1 MSNDNPGVM
10 SKAFWSQAG
19 GVTWASVQPLMDR
32 LNRGVADAVIAA
44 ADPGPGGSVLDI
56 GCGGGSTTLAMAR
69 RVAPGGRCLGV
80 DVSETLVNDAR
91 RAVAD
96 EPAQFQLG
104 DAQVHP
110 FETAAFDAVMSRFGV
125 MFFDDPVAA
134 FSNLRRAAKPN
145 AKLAFACWRS
155 PADNPMVAIP
165 MQAAAPLLSAPPPP
179 PPSPDAPGRFSF
191 ADPDRVRGILE
202 KSGWRD
208 IAIAP
213 LDAPSPISLDEQMTI
228 SVELGTLG
236 GLLRHDPEPV
246 RARVRHAVRAAFEP
260 HVVDGMIP
268 MTAACWL
275 VTARA

>member
-1 MSNDNPGVM
+1 MNNDTPGVM

-32 LNRGVADAVIAA
+32 LNRSIAEAVIDAGF
-44 ADPGPGGSVLDI
+44 PGPGKIVLDI

-69 RVAPGGRCLGV
+69 RLEPRGRAVGV
-80 DVSETLVNDAR
+80 DVSETLVAAAR
-91 RAVAD
+91 ENASGEAA
-96 EPAQFQLG
+96 EFLLG
-104 DAQVHP
+104 DAQTYP
-110 FETAAFDAVMSRFGV
+110 FETATFDAVVSRFGV

-134 FSNLRRAAKPN
+134 FANLHRAAKPE
-145 AKLAFACWRS
+145 AKLAFACWRP
-155 PADNPMVAIP
+155 PADNPMVQVP
-165 MQAAAPLLSAPPPP
+165 MQAAAPLLSKPPPP
-179 PPSPDAPGRFSF
+179 PPAPDAPGRFSF

-208 IAIAP
+208 IAIAA
-213 LDAPSPISLDEQMTI
+213 LDAPSPISLDEQLTI
-228 SVELGTLG
+228 SVELGALG
-236 GLLRHDPEPV
+236 GLLRDEPQPV
-246 RARVRHAVRAAFEP
+246 RDRVRDAVRAAFEP